1 MALGSQARCPDGFRR
16 GEHAD
21 SKTGPSTHGAR
32 PIRHTETWH
41 NRRRYYSPGFRRAAP
56 NAAIFDLAATPLIG
70 CATQRRRD
78 GGPGGRCSWLSQRP
92 LISALYG
99 V

>member
-21 SKTGPSTHGAR
+21 SKTGPPTHGAR

-41 NRRRYYSPGFRRAAP
+41 NRRRYYPPGFRRAAP
-56 NAAIFDLAATPLIG
+56 NAAILIWQPHPLLDARRNGDAMAVRGADAAGYLNV
-70 CATQRRRD
+70 
-78 GGPGGRCSWLSQRP
+78 L
-92 LISALYG
+92 
-99 V
+99 